1 MKRINNF
8 KRIGLLVV
16 AIGLIGISVSLAS
29 TRFDYKFKVHNTTK
43 FRITKIMVSEDG
55 KKYGLFDIGDG
66 IPAGATEEMVWD
78 KSTDKGACEWYF
90 KATFSDKT
98 ESEAAKFDFCEK
110 DLVLEF

>member
-1 MKRINNF
+1 MTVFNNF
-8 KRIGLLVV
+8 KRISLLVI
-16 AIGLIGISVSLAS
+16 AIGLMGISVSSAS
-29 TRFDYKFKVHNTTK
+29 SSFDYKFKVHNTTK
-43 FRITKIMVSEDG
+43 FKITKIMVSEDG

-66 IPAGATEEMVWD
+66 IPAGATEELVWD

-98 ESEAAKFDFCEK
+98 ESEPAKFDFCEK

>member
-8 KRIGLLVV
+8 KSIGMLVI

-29 TRFDYKFKVHNTTK
+29 TSFDYKFKVHNTTK

-66 IPAGATEEMVWD
+66 IPAGATEELVWD
-78 KSTDKGACEWYF
+78 KSTDKGGCEWYF

-98 ESEAAKFDFCEK
+98 ESEPAKFDFCEK
-110 DLVLEF
+110 NLVLEF